1 MKRNFVELQNFLSQ
15 RYPEFEGSIGGE
27 TYPPPSYAQLAVGFA
42 GFVQMAAIALMFFGS
57 KVFEVLGM
65 PEPEW
70 YDQVKN
76 NKMMTF
82 ASVFMLNSFANSLT
96 ATGAFEIT
104 VDGQLAFSKLQS
116 GHMPNARD
124 IVEAMDRL
132 GFQSTPPLSPN

>member
-15 RYPEFEGSIGGE
+15 RYPELEGSIGGE
-27 TYPPPSYAQLAVGFA
+27 TYPPPAYATLAVGFA

-57 KVFEVLGM
+57 KIFEVFGI

-82 ASVFMLNSFANSLT
+82 ASVFMLNSMANSLT
-96 ATGAFEIT
+96 ATGAFEVT
-104 VDGQLAFSKLQS
+104 VDGAYCLLPPTLLPSFPVCLLFCIIKGPRPRTLFSF
-116 GHMPNARD
+116 P
-124 IVEAMDRL
+124 
-132 GFQSTPPLSPN
+132 

>member
-15 RYPEFEGSIGGE
+15 RYPELEGSIGGE
-27 TYPPPSYAQLAVGFA
+27 TYPPPAYATLAVGFA

-57 KVFEVLGM
+57 KIFEVFGI

-82 ASVFMLNSFANSLT
+82 ASVFMLNSMANSLT
-96 ATGAFEIT
+96 ATGAFEVT
-104 VDGQLAFSKLQS
+104 VDGALAYSKLQS

-132 GFQSTPPLSPN
+132 GFQSTPPLSPD